1 MKSVIFM
8 SASCLTVFAAT
19 DAAYA
24 LTCAD
29 LPKGE
34 SFVAGLNVTEAVAT
48 AATDEVPVAHCIV
61 RGLTGQRT
69 GVDGKSYAIRFELRL
84 PDTWN
89 GRFVHQFNGGN
100 DGTVVPALGPVMGG
114 DKKQTALSRGYA
126 VVSSDAGHDGK
137 AYAER
142 GIAGGAAFGFDP
154 QARIDYGY
162 GAVAKLQPLARAAVE
177 TYYGKPVAFAYGMG
191 SSNGGRHALVA
202 ASRMPA
208 AFDGLLAGYP
218 GLNLPKAAVQHAWD
232 VQTWASLNPDIA
244 KAFSRDDL
252 NLLAKGIL
260 AACDMT
266 DGVKDG
272 IVSNADA
279 CETAFKP
286 QTLQCAKEGDKE
298 CLTPAQV
305 AALVKIQ
312 GGPKNRKGENLY
324 SSWTWDPGM
333 ASGNWRGWKLE
344 SAVDAWGKKPIIGVQ
359 GASSLAQIFTTP
371 PVKVGGTPDEL
382 QNFLLKFDFDKDAP
396 KIFASEPPFT
406 ESSVQFMIPPGT
418 DNPDLKAFREAGH
431 KLIVFHGNA
440 DPVFSVVDTVN
451 WYKKLDQNNGGKAS
465 DFARLY
471 RIPGMPHGAGG
482 PSYDDFDFFSPLVA
496 WVEQGTK
503 PESIAA
509 GVTPGNKE
517 AAHLSGSRYVY
528 CPYPSVTVASGAT
541 GAKDEGR
548 YACK

>member
-1 MKSVIFM
+1 M
-8 SASCLTVFAAT
+8 
-19 DAAYA
+19 
-24 LTCAD
+24 
-29 LPKGE
+29 
-34 SFVAGLNVTEAVAT
+34 
-48 AATDEVPVAHCIV
+48 
-61 RGLTGQRT
+61 
-69 GVDGKSYAIRFELRL
+69 
-84 PDTWN
+84 
-89 GRFVHQFNGGN
+89 
-100 DGTVVPALGPVMGG
+100 
-114 DKKQTALSRGYA
+114 
-126 VVSSDAGHDGK
+126 
-137 AYAER
+137 
-142 GIAGGAAFGFDP
+142 
-154 QARIDYGY
+154 
-162 GAVAKLQPLARAAVE
+162 
-177 TYYGKPVAFAYGMG
+177 
-191 SSNGGRHALVA
+191 
-202 ASRMPA
+202 
-208 AFDGLLAGYP
+208 
-218 GLNLPKAAVQHAWD
+218 NLPKAAVQHAWD

-244 KAFSRDDL
+244 KAFSRDDM

-298 CLTPAQV
+298 CLTAAQV

-451 WYKKLDQNNGGKAS
+451 WYQKLDQNNGGKAS

-528 CPYPSVTVASGAT
+528 CPYPSVTVASGTAD
-541 GAKDEGR
+541 AKDEGR